1 MEKQKLTNTLSYG
14 HAYHLL
20 PIAHTFIVEDELYIK
35 NLICHHFAMERFE
48 AGDGDGWKMSA
59 DTLAKQIRQREVALV
74 ATFPAA

>member
-48 AGDGDGWKMSA
+48 AGDGSGWKESA
-59 DTLAKQIRQREVALV
+59 DILEQHIEQRQAEM
-74 ATFPAA
+74 AASW